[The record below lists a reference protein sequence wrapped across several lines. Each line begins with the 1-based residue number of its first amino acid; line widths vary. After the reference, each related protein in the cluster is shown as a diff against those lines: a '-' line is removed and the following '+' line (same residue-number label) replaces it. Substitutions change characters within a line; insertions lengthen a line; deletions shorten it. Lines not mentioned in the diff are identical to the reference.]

1 VPGGR
6 GLPEPVALKLT
17 RRGLLRSII
26 ALGADPAQVLG
37 PLPRR
42 ARDLL
47 ARLGAEAGAGPAAA
61 GLSRSEL
68 DDLIAFAEL
77 LVEGRTL
84 SPVERTHLVLN
95 VEERVARE
103 RDYLALY
110 RTTVGLLERLAGRR
124 FSALDA
130 GERIE
135 LVTRHRLLSADV
147 RPGEDLGRFPDDM
160 RLVRTRA
167 LRDLIADYYAS
178 PAGWAVVGYDPFPGK
193 CGDLA
198 RYTRPES

>member
-1 VPGGR
+1 VPGGS
-6 GLPEPVALKLT
+6 GLPRVALRLT
-17 RRGLLRSII
+17 RRGLIRSVIL
-26 ALGADPAQVLG
+26 ALGANPAHVLV

-42 ARDLL
+42 ARDVLV
-47 ARLGAEAGAGPAAA
+47 RLGAEAVPAAA

-84 SPVERTHLVLN
+84 SPVERGHLVLN

-103 RDYLALY
+103 QDYLALY
-110 RTTVGLLERLAGRR
+110 RTTVGLLERLTGRR
-124 FSALDA
+124 FSTLDTR
-130 GERIE
+130 ERIE
-135 LVTRHRLLSADV
+135 LVTRHRLISTDV
-147 RPGEDLGRFPDDM
+147 RPGEDLGPFHDDM

-167 LRDLIADYYAS
+167 LRDLIADYYSS
-178 PAGWAVVGYDPFPGK
+178 PAGWAVVGYDSFPGT